1 MLCNDSGCALCCI
14 LKTSFKTTVAN
25 PNGAWVLS
33 PCILYIELRSFK
45 CSFGAG
51 IYSSSAANKFV
62 LLFSDL
68 ISDLRFCCI
77 RAYSYSAN
85 GSGALILTKVVLGN
99 VYNVN
104 GFAAVTSLPAGYN
117 SVSDHRLES
126 WKSFI
131 FVSNT
136 IGRIRSPTGGF
147 ERDHRLFRWC
157 DSACLSDCF
166 QMKTLCIYGYFLLTS
181 SYGFEIRIYQEHWH
195 VLLSTV
201 QW

>member
-1 MLCNDSGCALCCI
+1 MRFVFYIENIFQDSCC
-14 LKTSFKTTVAN
+14 KPKWSVSFV
-25 PNGAWVLS
+25 

-68 ISDLRFCCI
+68 ISDLCFCCI

-99 VYNVN
+99 VYTVN

-117 SVSDHRLES
+117 SVSDHRLE
-126 WKSFI
+126 
-131 FVSNT
+131 
-136 IGRIRSPTGGF
+136 R
-147 ERDHRLFRWC
+147 
-157 DSACLSDCF
+157 
-166 QMKTLCIYGYFLLTS
+166 
-181 SYGFEIRIYQEHWH
+181 
-195 VLLSTV
+195 
-201 QW
+201 